1 MPVEGSRDYDLAA
14 QTPDGQP
21 SGNRPGQK
29 PPYPWIDRTLDQW
42 KLQVTRSEA
51 LTLVSLSTPPSNP
64 NELSIHIKNHHLQN
78 AFDTYWNNNSHEL
91 IEDLAAVKLRPVR
104 TGIRVTEDLRF
115 LYTILNTPRIFDYLN
130 FIRVIRRESQTPK
143 GIYEIA
149 LSELNTDHKT
159 EEQAKSG
166 LTQLHNFFREQVQK
180 KGTFPSLTGISDNA
194 LAIKV
199 ETSYFEPLLFNLY
212 KTLAVLADNDILH
225 PNKNVLNEE
234 GLRKAFRNS
243 EIYKNFQLQYL
254 ERRHLLPESLRLIG
268 DIAFDSFRSR
278 KEIVDQAISVSGT
291 AKGTISASLWELLR
305 ELITEDTEFNRPR
318 NPNSAAAISERKKL
332 FSKALTQKKLL
343 EALTGD
349 RVKIMELYSQG
360 LSSDKIA
367 NQLGISSSDV
377 KYHLREAQL
386 IAHAHFGHFR

>member
-14 QTPDGQP
+14 QIFGGQP
-21 SGNRPGQK
+21 SGNKPAKK
-29 PPYPWIDRTLDQW
+29 PPYPWIDRTLGQW

-78 AFDTYWNNNSHEL
+78 AFDTYWNDNSHDL
-91 IEDLAAVKLRPVR
+91 IEDLAAVKLRPTQ
-104 TGIRVTEDLRF
+104 TGIRVTEDFRF
-115 LYTILNTPRIFDYLN
+115 LYAILNTPKIFDYLN
-130 FIRVIRRESQTPK
+130 FIRVVRRESQTPK

-149 LSELNTDHKT
+149 LSELNASRET
-159 EEQAKSG
+159 EEQVKSG
-166 LTQLHNFFREQVQK
+166 LTQLHNFFREQVQE
-180 KGTFPSLTGISDNA
+180 KGTFQSLTGISNNV

-199 ETSYFEPLLFNLY
+199 ETTYLEPLLVNLY
-212 KTLAVLADNDILH
+212 QTLTNFADNGILH

-243 EIYKNFQLQYL
+243 EIYTSFRLQYL
-254 ERRHLLPESLRLIG
+254 ERRHLLPGSLQLVG

-305 ELITEDTEFNRPR
+305 ELIKEDSEFNRPR

-332 FSKALTQKKLL
+332 FSKALTQEKLL

-349 RVKIMELYSQG
+349 RVEIMKLYSQG

-367 NQLGISSSDV
+367 NQLKISSSDV

-386 IAHAHFGHFR
+386 LTLAHFGRFR